1 MKAKAPIIKSIED
14 VIEPVIVGMGFELVQ
29 TSLIGTSNPI
39 LQILVD
45 NKTNNISLDECG
57 DISQAIAA
65 ILDVENVMGE
75 KAYMLDLGS
84 PGVDRPL
91 TREKDFELFAG
102 RNVKINTDTE
112 IDGKKRFK
120 GLLKGMK
127 DNNVLLEVE
136 NEVINI
142 PLNYIDKAKLY
153 TDTDELLQRKQKRK
167 N

>member
-29 TSLIGTSNPI
+29 TSLIGTGNPI

-45 NKTNNISLDECG
+45 NKTNNITLGECS
-57 DISQAIAA
+57 DISQAVAA

-75 KAYMLDLGS
+75 KAYILDLGS

-102 RNVKINTDTE
+102 RSVKINTDTE

-120 GLLKGMK
+120 GCLKGMK